1 MQKNNNQA
9 EKRETVVLK
18 QPIVGTFGSKLTFTI
33 GTAYIGFGIL
43 GFLWGAIKI
52 KKPMLNFPTRKLLV
66 SYYIN
71 NMMQSG
77 LKYANNAGG
86 AAFIYSLTG
95 MLVFKGFE
103 EELYF
108 MNDFSK
114 NILIGGA
121 SGALFKSTRGFK
133 AATVGG
139 LVGAG
144 IIAGLNLVTDELN
157 DRDIIDFEMRFD
169 S

>member
-1 MQKNNNQA
+1 
-9 EKRETVVLK
+9 
-18 QPIVGTFGSKLTFTI
+18 
-33 GTAYIGFGIL
+33 
-43 GFLWGAIKI
+43 
-52 KKPMLNFPTRKLLV
+52 
-66 SYYIN
+66 
-71 NMMQSG
+71 MMQTG
-77 LKYANNAGG
+77 LRYANNAGG

-114 NILIGGA
+114 NMLIGGV

-139 LVGAG
+139 VVGAG
-144 IIAGLNLVTDELN
+144 LIAGMNVVTDELSE
-157 DRDIIDFEMRFD
+157 RDIIDFEMRFD